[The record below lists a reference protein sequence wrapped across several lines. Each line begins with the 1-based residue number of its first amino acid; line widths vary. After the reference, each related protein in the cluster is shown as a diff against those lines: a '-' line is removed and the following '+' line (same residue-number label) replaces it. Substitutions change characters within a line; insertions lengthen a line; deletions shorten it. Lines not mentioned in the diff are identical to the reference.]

1 MISGSTSFF
10 HSVHSNYL
18 ISTILVNARFFK
30 LLLLYTTL
38 TKLLL
43 PIFTQ
48 CLFYDFVRPHRITY
62 IVRVLYVR
70 VLYLWNMLHLH
81 RTLQVV
87 KTCDTVKN

>member
-1 MISGSTSFF
+1 MISGSTLFF
-10 HSVHSNYL
+10 HRVHSNYL

-30 LLLLYTTL
+30 LLLLYTSL

-48 CLFYDFVRPHRITY
+48 CLFYDFVRSHSITY
-62 IVRVLYVR
+62 IVR

>member
-1 MISGSTSFF
+1 MISGSTLFF

-30 LLLLYTTL
+30 LLLLYTSL

-48 CLFYDFVRPHRITY
+48 CLFYDFVRSHSITY
-62 IVRVLYVR
+62 IVR

>member
-1 MISGSTSFF
+1 MISGSTLFF

-48 CLFYDFVRPHRITY
+48 CLFYDFVRSHSITY
-62 IVRVLYVR
+62 IVR

>member
-1 MISGSTSFF
+1 MISGSTLFF
-10 HSVHSNYL
+10 HSEHSNYL

-43 PIFTQ
+43 PIFTR
-48 CLFYDFVRPHRITY
+48 CLFYDFVRSHSTTY
-62 IVRVLYVR
+62 IVR

-87 KTCDTVKN
+87 KTYDTVKN

>member
-1 MISGSTSFF
+1 MISGGTLFF

-48 CLFYDFVRPHRITY
+48 CLFYDFVRSHSITY
-62 IVRVLYVR
+62 IVR

>member
-1 MISGSTSFF
+1 MISGSTLFF
-10 HSVHSNYL
+10 HSVHSNCL

-48 CLFYDFVRPHRITY
+48 CLFYDFVRSHSITY
-62 IVRVLYVR
+62 IVR

>member
-1 MISGSTSFF
+1 MISGSTLFF

-30 LLLLYTTL
+30 LLLLYTSL

-48 CLFYDFVRPHRITY
+48 CLFYDFVRSHSITY
-62 IVRVLYVR
+62 IVR

-87 KTCDTVKN
+87 QTCNTVKN

>member
-1 MISGSTSFF
+1 MISGSTLFF
-10 HSVHSNYL
+10 HSEHSNYL

-48 CLFYDFVRPHRITY
+48 CLFYDFVRSHSITY
-62 IVRVLYVR
+62 IVR

-87 KTCDTVKN
+87 KTYDTVKN

>member
-1 MISGSTSFF
+1 MISGSTLFF
-10 HSVHSNYL
+10 HSEHSNYL

-48 CLFYDFVRPHRITY
+48 CLFYDFVRSHSITY
-62 IVRVLYVR
+62 IVR